1 MDVSWRE
8 IMSIACPVLLIAVLS
23 EYKWPR
29 EQGSQAEKNRKS
41 PLCPLIQPGFLLR
54 LFTTL
59 SPNGAQRSFQCW
71 DNSQLPEK
79 VKTKERSCNE
89 FYFSYS
95 SQVIWSI
102 LENLSTISDNGCLE
116 ITGDETETMR
126 TEDTWNRLYFYD
138 KHICQGHQVWWDY
151 QHTMSIRDI
160 PRLLT
165 NDKEY

>member
-1 MDVSWRE
+1 MTER
-8 IMSIACPVLLIAVLS
+8 A
-23 EYKWPR
+23 
-29 EQGSQAEKNRKS
+29 EQPSCNIGRNHKS
-41 PLCPLIQPGFLLR
+41 HLRHLIQPKFLLG
-54 LFTTL
+54 LFTIL

-79 VKTKERSCNE
+79 VKTRERSCNE

-102 LENLSTISDNGCLE
+102 LESHSTISDNGCLA
-116 ITGDETETMR
+116 ITGDEAETVR

-151 QHTMSIRDI
+151 QDTMSIIDI
-160 PRLLT
+160 PRLLP